1 MITIHLEQLR
11 FFAYHGLFKEEQ
23 LLGNEFLVDIHL
35 QYQPHQKT
43 IHSIDETVDYTLVYE
58 MIANRMKQP
67 TELLETIATEFCNQ
81 VMADFTSVDSIE
93 ISIKKLNPPIPKF
106 LGTVG
111 VTYQLNRKDLK

>member
-35 QYQPHQKT
+35 QYQPQQKT
-43 IHSIDETVDYTLVYE
+43 IHSIDDTIDYTLVYE
-58 MIANRMKQP
+58 MIAKRMKQP

-81 VMADFTSVDSIE
+81 LMENFVSVESIQ
-93 ISIKKLNPPIPKF
+93 ISIKKLNPPIANF
-106 LGTVG
+106 IGTVG
-111 VTYQLNRKDLK
+111 VSYQLNRKDLK

>member
-11 FFAYHGLFKEEQ
+11 FFAFHGLYEEEQ

-35 QYQPHQKT
+35 QCQPHQKT

-67 TELLETIATEFCNQ
+67 TALLESIATEFCNQ
-81 VMADFTSVDSIE
+81 VMEHFTIVDTIQ
-93 ISIKKLNPPIPKF
+93 ISIKKLNPPISKF
-106 LGTVG
+106 TGTVG
-111 VTYQLNRKDLK
+111 VTYQFNRKDLK